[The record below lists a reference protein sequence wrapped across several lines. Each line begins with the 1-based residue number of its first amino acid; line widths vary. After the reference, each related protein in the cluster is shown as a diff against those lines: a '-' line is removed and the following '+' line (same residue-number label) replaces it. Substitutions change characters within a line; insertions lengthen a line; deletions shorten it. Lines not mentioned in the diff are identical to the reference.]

1 MEVGGSYAGF
11 SASVGMDFDKF
22 KQSDTFR
29 QNYGSHQYTLQSGSD
44 SLPEPISLKLETIDL
59 ALDPIYWQRYDE
71 LVASGIC
78 ASDDQQHLQTRKSN
92 LERALTEYAAYKMA
106 PTPLACLHLCTMY
119 QLFTRSICCLPG
131 SSSKWRKEMMALS
144 KNSLYG
150 NQEDN
155 VLF

>member
-29 QNYGSHQYTLQSGSD
+29 QNYGSHQYTLQSGSE

-71 LVASGIC
+71 LVASGTNSTC
-78 ASDDQQHLQTRKSN
+78 RHESRTLN
-92 LERALTEYAAYKMA
+92 ERSLNTQLIRWRQL
-106 PTPLACLHLCTMY
+106 PLV
-119 QLFTRSICCLPG
+119 
-131 SSSKWRKEMMALS
+131 
-144 KNSLYG
+144 KNKLIVIRFSPIHT
-150 NQEDN
+150 
-155 VLF
+155 F

>member
-1 MEVGGSYAGF
+1 MTDYDWDDSYLIKKQWVYKQTVDIWTLDYGLTTTFNIISFF
-11 SASVGMDFDKF
+11 SFKLTKNDHLKKF

-106 PTPLACLHLCTMY
+106 PTPSGKK
-119 QLFTRSICCLPG
+119 QINRDSF
-131 SSSKWRKEMMALS
+131 
-144 KNSLYG
+144 
-150 NQEDN
+150 
-155 VLF
+155 